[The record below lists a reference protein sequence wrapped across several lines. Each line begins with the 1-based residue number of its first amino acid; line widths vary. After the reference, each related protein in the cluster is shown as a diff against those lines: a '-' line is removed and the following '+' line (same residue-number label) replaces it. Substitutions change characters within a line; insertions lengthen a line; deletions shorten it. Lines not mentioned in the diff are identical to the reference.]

1 MEIDKEMLKGYIDSI
16 ILSVLEKERMYG
28 YELSKKIR
36 ALSNESFEIK
46 EGTLYV
52 VLKRLENKGL
62 VTTEWG
68 DESNIGARRKYYN
81 ITSDGTEYLRIQ
93 KLKWKHFKNILE
105 IFFEGM

>member
-1 MEIDKEMLKGYIDSI
+1 MDIDKEMLKGYIDSI

-68 DESNIGARRKYYN
+68 DEINIGARRKYYN
-81 ITSDGTEYLRIQ
+81 ITSAGTQYLKAQ

-105 IFFEGM
+105 IFFEDM